1 MRGKSMKILFWGK
14 GKQSLNK
21 QIEKILTAEDAQK
34 ITYAAL
40 EAKCARWAD
49 MVVRHAMYTIK
60 GFAEE
65 GRHYVKYNM
74 YTTGEIASDIGPSTM
89 TWEMRGKVE
98 KLVLDRLK
106 ELGYKAC
113 VNYVGSS
120 NVYIEISWDRK
131 EETK

>member
-1 MRGKSMKILFWGK
+1 MKIAFWGK

-21 QIEKILTAEDAQK
+21 QIEKILTAEDAQN

-40 EAKCARWAD
+40 EARCARWAD

-60 GFAEE
+60 TFAEE
-65 GRHYVKYNM
+65 GRHYVRYNM

-89 TWEMRGKVE
+89 NWEMRGKVE

-131 EETK
+131 EEKK